1 MSEVR
6 KLLLGKELV
15 FTKEMDLF
23 NSLRKKYLML
33 SAGARKRAEE
43 EYTAKIDGYASYVAL
58 CRPTM
63 DRIFDEYLQIGVADI
78 IRYGIYDIDEEVLRQ
93 EFEGEIGSEYGQK
106 VDEFVGRIEEIDAEQ
121 AAADQER
128 KETIREAG
136 PIQGSFVGVS
146 GNLASDLGS
155 MVGTQIET
163 AAINAVFKGGT
174 ALLTA
179 GVRAIEKKAAEKE
192 RNELFSKSSTKN
204 DVLEG
209 MEQDVYMLHHTVARL
224 INERTGVEHFYY
236 AKEEDVTRFEPIC
249 RNILR
254 GNFKAEDLPGLETE
268 QIHKILMMNPYELR
282 MFCYVMKENGGIT
295 DELKNLMDYLC
306 VDKASLADTYLEEK
320 FSLADYSTYEAM
332 VEFEKVVAAELVQFG
347 VTECNFT
354 YDVASKKETL
364 YIARRTFRQY
374 TYETIEERDFAEK
387 QFYEFL
393 GEGFMELELDE
404 LLEKYDATYDNV
416 LTEKNRDDFQAMLLE
431 YISVKVD
438 EFQDTESIAGYVA
451 YAQGKKLEHGLEKS
465 ELLDVF
471 EKKYKK
477 LNRKEK
483 FNAGAAAAKEK
494 LAATAGSVMGK
505 GKGLIK
511 KLPFGKKKKEE
522 VIDGTAVELSSET
535 VIAATTEMVEAE
547 PKKGK
552 KFGLSGVKDKLPKKE
567 KGNSEAEQACEA
579 AIVKVVEEH
588 KLVTPEAVA
597 EEKPAVIETKQEEAP
612 ATAPASVAETP
623 TVAPASVTEAQ
634 ATKPCPQ
641 CGAAV
646 KATGKFCSKCGY
658 RF

>member
-1 MSEVR
+1 MGEVR

-23 NSLRKKYLML
+23 NSLRKKYLQL
-33 SAGARKRAEE
+33 SVEARKKADEV
-43 EYTAKIDGYASYVAL
+43 YDANLDGYASYVAL
-58 CRPTM
+58 CRSIM
-63 DRIFDEYLQIGVADI
+63 NDVFDTYLQIGVADI
-78 IRYGIYDIDEEVLRQ
+78 IRYGIYDIDEVVLRQ
-93 EFEGEIGSEYGQK
+93 EFEAEIGSEYGQK
-106 VDEFVGRIEEIDAEQ
+106 VDEFVGRIEAIDAEQ

-128 KETIREAG
+128 KDMIRNSG
-136 PIQGSFVGVS
+136 PIEGSYVSMS
-146 GNLASDLGS
+146 GNFASDMGNI
-155 MVGTQIET
+155 VGNQIET

-192 RNELFSKSSTKN
+192 RNALFSKSSTKN

-209 MEQDVYMLHHTVARL
+209 MEQDVYMLHRTIARL
-224 INERTGVEHFYY
+224 INERTGVEHYYY
-236 AKEEDVTRFEPIC
+236 AKEADVLRFEPIC
-249 RNILR
+249 RNVLR

-268 QIHKILMMNPYELR
+268 QIHKVLMMNPYELR

-364 YIARRTFRQY
+364 YIARRTFRQF
-374 TYETIEERDFAEK
+374 TYDTIEERDFAEK

-404 LLEKYDATYDNV
+404 LLEKYDATYDNA

-438 EFQDTESIAGYVA
+438 EFRDTESIAGYVT

-471 EKKYKK
+471 ERKYKK

-505 GKGLIK
+505 GKGFIK

-535 VIAATTEMVEAE
+535 VTAATEEGTAK
-547 PKKGK
+547 PKKEK
-552 KFGLSGVKDKLPKKE
+552 KKLNISGVKDKLPKKE
-567 KGNSEAEQACEA
+567 KGSTDAEQESEA
-579 AIVKVVEEH
+579 AIAKVVEEH
-588 KLVTPEAVA
+588 KLVTPEAAA
-597 EEKPAVIETKQEEAP
+597 EEKSAVVETKEEATP
-612 ATAPASVAETP
+612 VA
-623 TVAPASVTEAQ
+623 APASVTENPTVAP